1 MMKQYSILT
10 RCLYDL
16 RKSDLPLIEKL
27 RLEVQLIQT
36 KRILL
41 DHNVEHRVT
50 GLASSEKEF
59 DDLYVQL
66 QHVCNSGGIT
76 GDLERLKLV
85 IQGIRDGLNLET
97 NDKILYTPPMV
108 NDRKSHC
115 AVRRPLHS
123 VKDFFR

>member
-1 MMKQYSILT
+1 MKQYCILT
-10 RCLYDL
+10 RCLHDL

-41 DHNVEHRVT
+41 DHNVECRVT

-59 DDLYVQL
+59 DDLYEQL

-76 GDLERLKLV
+76 GDLERLKMV
-85 IQGIRDGLNLET
+85 IQGIRDGLNFET
-97 NDKILYTPPMV
+97 NDKISYTPLMI
-108 NDRKSHC
+108 NDRKSQG
-115 AVRRPLHS
+115 AVRRPLYG